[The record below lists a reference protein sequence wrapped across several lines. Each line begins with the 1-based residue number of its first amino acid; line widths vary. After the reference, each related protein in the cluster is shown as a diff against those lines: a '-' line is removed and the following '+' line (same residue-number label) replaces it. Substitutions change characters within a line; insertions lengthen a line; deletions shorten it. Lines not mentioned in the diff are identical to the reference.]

1 MFLKIAFLNSLMIL
15 EGRFLWKKLV
25 VVSILQGINQK
36 LISVGR
42 KELIKFS
49 ELKKI
54 LKPVGVPPF
63 TKHLEVCKLWI
74 VEKLLQ
80 QNKYSYILLYIFVNG
95 NVNWKKIFC
104 RRIVRKYPY
113 CNFFCW
119 KTCYRST
126 PVENFREKLIFLCF
140 RFAIENVC
148 TFVCAD
154 VFQYNICD
162 NDKDDGKDIQTE
174 DNSNDNF
181 TGEQWL
187 TI

>member
-80 QNKYSYILLYIFVNG
+80 QNKYSYMLLYIFVNG
-95 NVNWKKIFC
+95 NVNWKKNILQENRKEISLLQFFLLGNVLPVDSC
-104 RRIVRKYPY
+104 RKFQRKT
-113 CNFFCW
+113 NFFM
-119 KTCYRST
+119 
-126 PVENFREKLIFLCF
+126 F
-140 RFAIENVC
+140 
-148 TFVCAD
+148 
-154 VFQYNICD
+154 
-162 NDKDDGKDIQTE
+162 
-174 DNSNDNF
+174 
-181 TGEQWL
+181 
-187 TI
+187 